1 MKLSRLPGK
10 PGQYLPLVLL
20 WLVLVLLMP
29 RTAKFGYDYRKGS
42 PWKHENLIAQ
52 FDFPILKTEEQILEE
67 KSKSDGGIVPYYR
80 YATDVANRN
89 IKAAEG
95 LDLGVLK
102 APVVGEIR
110 SLYERGIVSDAGVKT
125 DKKGDPNAVL
135 FIQRE
140 KRAVQRPVTE
150 VYKESAARAKL
161 VADVGAKYPYIN
173 VDSILRAAGVYDLI
187 VPNLVYDKQMTALTH
202 AESASYISPTSG
214 FVNRGQLI
222 VSEGEMVTGE
232 IVQMLDSYKVEYE
245 ANMGYTGPRILFW
258 LGNALIAL
266 ALVLIFYLII
276 YFSNPGIFSEP
287 NRYLYLQLIFLILTV
302 AALAIGKIAPEF
314 LYMMPFTLG
323 ATYLHAFF
331 KPKVIVPVYIV
342 SLIPLLIF
350 CEGGPVLFVMFL
362 VAGLC
367 GFYSFQFFNR
377 GWHQFLSAAVVFV
390 TLLITY
396 FGFRMIDAVSG
407 NPYRE
412 VGFLFLGSLLSVA
425 GYPTIYLFEK
435 IFNLVSNS
443 RLVELTD
450 TSNSTLRELDHRAP
464 GTFQHS
470 LQVMS
475 MAEAAARSIGANV
488 LLVRAGAL
496 YHDIGKMNNPAC
508 FIENETLIPGGK
520 GYHSGLSPEESASRI
535 IRHVTDGLE
544 IANRIGLP
552 KVITDFIITH
562 HGTSRTGFFWNTYL
576 QAGGDAS
583 QVKAFTYPGRK
594 PRTQEQV
601 LLMLCDSIEAASRTL
616 TDFSA
621 ASVDAFVEKMVAGKM
636 NEGQMEE
643 ADLSIKDL
651 VTVKNVLKQYLVQVH
666 HERVEYPENKTNK

>member
-232 IVQMLDSYKVEYE
+232 IAQMLDSYKVEYE

-396 FGFRMIDAVSG
+396 SGFRMIDAVSG

-535 IRHVTDGLE
+535 IRHVADGLE

-616 TDFSA
+616 TDYSA

>member
-20 WLVLVLLMP
+20 WLVLWLLLP

-80 YATDVANRN
+80 YASDVANRN

-102 APVVGEIR
+102 STVVGEIR

-135 FIQRE
+135 FIQKE

-161 VADVGAKYPYIN
+161 VADVGAKFHHIN
-173 VDSILRAAGVYDLI
+173 VDSILRAAMVYDLI

-202 AESASYISPTSG
+202 AESSSYISPTSG

-222 VSEGEMVTGE
+222 VSEGEIITAE
-232 IVQMLDSYKVEYE
+232 IAQMLDSYKVEYE

-276 YFSNPGIFSEP
+276 YFSNPAIFAEP
-287 NRYLYLQLIFLILTV
+287 NRYLYLQLVFLLLTV
-302 AALAIGKIAPEF
+302 TALVIGKAAPDF
-314 LYMMPFTLG
+314 LYMVPFTLG
-323 ATYLHAFF
+323 ATFLHAFF

-396 FGFRMIDAVSG
+396 FGFRFIDAVSG

-412 VGFLFLGSLLSVA
+412 VAFLFLGSLLSVA
-425 GYPTIYLFEK
+425 GYPAIYLFEK
-435 IFNLVSNS
+435 IFNLLSNS

-450 TSNSTLRELDHRAP
+450 TSNPTLRELDHRAP

-496 YHDIGKMNNPAC
+496 YHDIGKMTNPAC

-520 GYHSGLSPEESASRI
+520 GYHSGLTPFESAAQI
-535 IRHVTDGLE
+535 IRHVSDGLE

-552 KVITDFIITH
+552 KVITDFINTH
-562 HGTSRTGFFWNTYL
+562 HGTSCTAYFWNMYL
-576 QAGGDAS
+576 RDGGDPS
-583 QVKAFTYPGRK
+583 QIKAFTYPGRK
-594 PRTQEQV
+594 PRTEEQV

-616 TDFSA
+616 TDYSA
-621 ASVDAFVEKMVAGKM
+621 ASVDAFVEKMVAGKIS
-636 NEGQMEE
+636 EGQLEE

>member
-102 APVVGEIR
+102 STVVGEIR

-173 VDSILRAAGVYDLI
+173 VDSILRSAGVYDLI

-232 IVQMLDSYKVEYE
+232 IAQMLDSYKVEYE

-276 YFSNPGIFSEP
+276 YFSNPAIFAEP
-287 NRYLYLQLIFLILTV
+287 NRYLYLQLVFLLLTV
-302 AALAIGKIAPEF
+302 TALVIGKAAPDF
-314 LYMMPFTLG
+314 LYMVPFTLG
-323 ATYLHAFF
+323 ATFLHAFF

-396 FGFRMIDAVSG
+396 FGFRFIDAVSG

-412 VGFLFLGSLLSVA
+412 VAFLFLGSLLSVA
-425 GYPTIYLFEK
+425 GYPAIYLFEK
-435 IFNLVSNS
+435 IFNLLSNS

-450 TSNSTLRELDHRAP
+450 TSNPTLRELDHRAP

-520 GYHSGLSPEESASRI
+520 GYHSGLTPVESAAQI
-535 IRHVTDGLE
+535 IRHVSDGLE

-552 KVITDFIITH
+552 KVITDFINTH
-562 HGTSRTGFFWNTYL
+562 HGTSCTAYFWNMYL
-576 QAGGDAS
+576 RDGGDPS
-583 QVKAFTYPGRK
+583 QIKAFTYPGRK

-616 TDFSA
+616 TDYSA

>member
-232 IVQMLDSYKVEYE
+232 IAQMLDSYKVEYE

-396 FGFRMIDAVSG
+396 FGFRLIDAVSG

>member
-102 APVVGEIR
+102 STVVGEIR

-232 IVQMLDSYKVEYE
+232 IAQMLDSYKVEYE

-276 YFSNPGIFSEP
+276 YFSNPAIFAEP
-287 NRYLYLQLIFLILTV
+287 NRYLYLQLVFLLLTV
-302 AALAIGKIAPEF
+302 TALVIGKAAPDF
-314 LYMMPFTLG
+314 LYMVPFTLG
-323 ATYLHAFF
+323 ATFLHAFF

-396 FGFRMIDAVSG
+396 FGFRFIDAVSG

-412 VGFLFLGSLLSVA
+412 VAFLFLGSLLSVA
-425 GYPTIYLFEK
+425 GYPAIYLFEK

-616 TDFSA
+616 TDYSA

>member
-232 IVQMLDSYKVEYE
+232 IAQMLDSYKVEYE

-287 NRYLYLQLIFLILTV
+287 NRYLYLQLIFLLLTV
-302 AALAIGKIAPEF
+302 AALAIGKVAPEF

-396 FGFRMIDAVSG
+396 FGFRLIDAVSG

>member
-232 IVQMLDSYKVEYE
+232 IAQMLDSYKVEYE

-276 YFSNPGIFSEP
+276 YFSNPAIFAEP
-287 NRYLYLQLIFLILTV
+287 NRYLYLQLVFLLLTV
-302 AALAIGKIAPEF
+302 TALVIGKAAPDF
-314 LYMMPFTLG
+314 LYMVPFTLG
-323 ATYLHAFF
+323 ATFLHAFF

-396 FGFRMIDAVSG
+396 FGFRFIDAVSG

-412 VGFLFLGSLLSVA
+412 VAFLFLGSLLSVA
-425 GYPTIYLFEK
+425 GYPAIYLFEK
-435 IFNLVSNS
+435 IFNLLSNS

-450 TSNSTLRELDHRAP
+450 TSNPTLRELDHRAP

-520 GYHSGLSPEESASRI
+520 GYHSGLTPVESAAQI

-576 QAGGDAS
+576 QNGGDAS

-616 TDFSA
+616 TDYSA

>member
-232 IVQMLDSYKVEYE
+232 IAQMLDSYKVEYE

-276 YFSNPGIFSEP
+276 YFSNPAIFAEP
-287 NRYLYLQLIFLILTV
+287 NRYLYLQLVFLLLTV
-302 AALAIGKIAPEF
+302 TALVIGKAAPDF
-314 LYMMPFTLG
+314 LYMVPFTLG
-323 ATYLHAFF
+323 ATFLHAFF

-396 FGFRMIDAVSG
+396 FGFRFIDAVSG

-412 VGFLFLGSLLSVA
+412 VAFLFLGSLLSVA
-425 GYPTIYLFEK
+425 GYPAIYLFEK

-616 TDFSA
+616 TDYSA

>member
-232 IVQMLDSYKVEYE
+232 IAQMLDSYKVEYE

-314 LYMMPFTLG
+314 LYMVPFTLG

-450 TSNSTLRELDHRAP
+450 TSNSILRELDHRAP

-576 QAGGDAS
+576 QNGGDAS

>member
-20 WLVLVLLMP
+20 WLVLMLLMP

-80 YATDVANRN
+80 YAADVANRN

-95 LDLGVLK
+95 LDLGFLK
-102 APVVGEIR
+102 SPVVGEIR
-110 SLYERGIVSDAGVKT
+110 LLYERGIVSDAGVKT

-135 FIQRE
+135 FIQKD

-150 VYKESAARAKL
+150 VYQESAARAKL
-161 VADVGAKYPYIN
+161 VADLGAKYHNVN
-173 VDSILRAAGVYDLI
+173 VDSILRSAGVYDLI
-187 VPNLVYDKQMTALTH
+187 VPNLVYDKQMTDLTH

-232 IVQMLDSYKVEYE
+232 IAQMLDSYKVEYE

-276 YFSNPGIFSEP
+276 YFSNPALFGEP
-287 NRYLYLQLIFLILTV
+287 NRYLYLQLIFLVLTV
-302 AALAIGKIAPEF
+302 AALSVGKAAPEF
-314 LYMMPFTLG
+314 LFMVPFTLG
-323 ATYLHAFF
+323 ANYLHAFF

-390 TLLITY
+390 TLLVTY
-396 FGFRMIDAVSG
+396 FGFRFIDAVST
-407 NPYRE
+407 NPYRD
-412 VGFLFLGSLLSVA
+412 VAFLLLGSLLSVA
-425 GYPTIYLFEK
+425 GYPAIYLFEK

-443 RLVELTD
+443 RLIELTD
-450 TSNSTLRELDHRAP
+450 TSNPTLRELDFRAP

-496 YHDIGKMNNPAC
+496 YHDIGKMTNPAC

-520 GYHSGLSPEESASRI
+520 GYHSSLTPAESATRI
-535 IRHVTDGLE
+535 IRHVTDGME

-552 KVITDFIITH
+552 KVISDFIITH
-562 HGTSRTGFFWNTYL
+562 HGTSCTGYFWNIFL
-576 QAGGDAS
+576 RDGGDPS
-583 QVKAFTYPGRK
+583 QIKTFTYPGRK
-594 PRTQEQV
+594 PHTQEQV

-616 TDFSA
+616 SDFA
-621 ASVDAFVEKMVAGKM
+621 PASVDAFVEKMVAGKM

>member
-396 FGFRMIDAVSG
+396 SGFRMIDAVSG

-535 IRHVTDGLE
+535 IRHVADGLE

-616 TDFSA
+616 TDYSA

>member
-80 YATDVANRN
+80 YAADVANRN

-95 LDLGVLK
+95 LDLGFLK
-102 APVVGEIR
+102 SPVVGEIR
-110 SLYERGIVSDAGVKT
+110 LLYERGIVSDAGVKT

-135 FIQRE
+135 FIQKD

-150 VYKESAARAKL
+150 VYQESAARA
-161 VADVGAKYPYIN
+161 
-173 VDSILRAAGVYDLI
+173 
-187 VPNLVYDKQMTALTH
+187 
-202 AESASYISPTSG
+202 
-214 FVNRGQLI
+214 
-222 VSEGEMVTGE
+222 E
-232 IVQMLDSYKVEYE
+232 IAQMLDSYKVEYE

-276 YFSNPGIFSEP
+276 YFSNPAIFAEP
-287 NRYLYLQLIFLILTV
+287 NRYLYLQLIFLVLTV
-302 AALAIGKIAPEF
+302 AALSVGKAAPEF
-314 LYMMPFTLG
+314 LFMVPFTLG
-323 ATYLHAFF
+323 ANYLHAFF

-390 TLLITY
+390 TLLVTY
-396 FGFRMIDAVSG
+396 FGFRFIDAVST
-407 NPYRE
+407 NPYRD
-412 VGFLFLGSLLSVA
+412 VAFLLLGSLLSVA
-425 GYPTIYLFEK
+425 GYPAIYLFEK

-443 RLVELTD
+443 RLIELTD
-450 TSNSTLRELDHRAP
+450 TSNPTLRELDFRAP

-496 YHDIGKMNNPAC
+496 YHDIGKMTNPAC

-520 GYHSGLSPEESASRI
+520 GYHSSLTPAESATRI
-535 IRHVTDGLE
+535 IRHVTDGME

-552 KVITDFIITH
+552 KVISDFIITH
-562 HGTSRTGFFWNTYL
+562 HGTSCTGYFWNIFL
-576 QAGGDAS
+576 RDGGDPS
-583 QVKAFTYPGRK
+583 QIKTFTYPGRK
-594 PRTQEQV
+594 PHTQEQV

-616 TDFSA
+616 SDFA
-621 ASVDAFVEKMVAGKM
+621 PASVDAFVEKMVAGKM

>member
-232 IVQMLDSYKVEYE
+232 IAQMLDSYKVEYE

-276 YFSNPGIFSEP
+276 YFSNPAIFAEP
-287 NRYLYLQLIFLILTV
+287 NRYLYLQLVFLLLTV
-302 AALAIGKIAPEF
+302 TALVIGKAAPDF
-314 LYMMPFTLG
+314 LYMVPFTLG
-323 ATYLHAFF
+323 ATFLHAFF

-396 FGFRMIDAVSG
+396 FGFRFIDAVSG

-412 VGFLFLGSLLSVA
+412 VAFLFLGSLLSVA
-425 GYPTIYLFEK
+425 GYPAIYLFEK
-435 IFNLVSNS
+435 IFNLLSNS

-450 TSNSTLRELDHRAP
+450 TSNPTLRELDHRAP

-576 QAGGDAS
+576 QNGGDAS

-616 TDFSA
+616 TDYSA

>member
-95 LDLGVLK
+95 LDLGGLK
-102 APVVGEIR
+102 STVVGEIR

-232 IVQMLDSYKVEYE
+232 IAQMLDSYKVEYE

-276 YFSNPGIFSEP
+276 YFSNPAIFAEP
-287 NRYLYLQLIFLILTV
+287 NRYLYLQLVFLLLTV
-302 AALAIGKIAPEF
+302 TALVIGKAAPDF
-314 LYMMPFTLG
+314 LYMVPFTLG
-323 ATYLHAFF
+323 ATFLHAFF

-396 FGFRMIDAVSG
+396 FGFRFIDAVSG

-412 VGFLFLGSLLSVA
+412 VAFLFLGSLLSVA
-425 GYPTIYLFEK
+425 GYPAIYLFEK
-435 IFNLVSNS
+435 IFNLLSNS

-450 TSNSTLRELDHRAP
+450 TSNPTLRELDHRAP

-520 GYHSGLSPEESASRI
+520 GYHSGLTPVESAAQI

-616 TDFSA
+616 TDYSA

>member
-232 IVQMLDSYKVEYE
+232 IAQMLDSYKVEYE

-314 LYMMPFTLG
+314 LYMVPFTLG

>member
-20 WLVLVLLMP
+20 WLVLWLLLP

-80 YATDVANRN
+80 YAADVANRN

-95 LDLGVLK
+95 LDLGFLK
-102 APVVGEIR
+102 SPVVGEIR
-110 SLYERGIVSDAGVKT
+110 LLYERGIVSDAGVKT

-135 FIQRE
+135 FIQKD

-150 VYKESAARAKL
+150 VYQESAARAKL
-161 VADVGAKYPYIN
+161 VADLGAKYHNVN
-173 VDSILRAAGVYDLI
+173 VDSILRSAGVYDLI
-187 VPNLVYDKQMTALTH
+187 VPNLVYDKQMTDLTH

-232 IVQMLDSYKVEYE
+232 IAQMLDSYKVEYE

-276 YFSNPGIFSEP
+276 YFSNPAIFAEP
-287 NRYLYLQLIFLILTV
+287 NRYLYLQLIFLVLTV
-302 AALAIGKIAPEF
+302 AALSVGKAAPEF
-314 LYMMPFTLG
+314 LFMVPFTLG
-323 ATYLHAFF
+323 ANYLHAFF

-396 FGFRMIDAVSG
+396 FGFRFIDAVSG

-412 VGFLFLGSLLSVA
+412 VAFLFLGSLLSVA
-425 GYPTIYLFEK
+425 GYPAIYLFEK
-435 IFNLVSNS
+435 IFNLLSNS

-450 TSNSTLRELDHRAP
+450 TSNPTLRELDHRAP

-520 GYHSGLSPEESASRI
+520 GYHSGLTPVESAAQI
-535 IRHVTDGLE
+535 IRHVSDGLE

-552 KVITDFIITH
+552 KVITDFINTH
-562 HGTSRTGFFWNTYL
+562 HGTSCTAYFWNMYL
-576 QAGGDAS
+576 RDGGDPS
-583 QVKAFTYPGRK
+583 QIKAFTYPGRK
-594 PRTQEQV
+594 PRTEEQV

-616 TDFSA
+616 TDYSA
-621 ASVDAFVEKMVAGKM
+621 ASVDAFVEKMVAGKIS
-636 NEGQMEE
+636 EGQLEE

>member
-20 WLVLVLLMP
+20 WLVLWLLLP

-80 YATDVANRN
+80 YASDVANRN

-95 LDLGVLK
+95 LDLGFLK
-102 APVVGEIR
+102 SPVVGEIR
-110 SLYERGIVSDAGVKT
+110 LLYERGIVSDAGVKT

-135 FIQRE
+135 FIQKD

-150 VYKESAARAKL
+150 VYQESAARAKL
-161 VADVGAKYPYIN
+161 VADLGAKYRNVN
-173 VDSILRAAGVYDLI
+173 VDSILRSAGVYDLI

-202 AESASYISPTSG
+202 AESSSYISPTSG

-222 VSEGEMVTGE
+222 VSEGEIITAE
-232 IVQMLDSYKVEYE
+232 IAQMLDSYKVEYE

-276 YFSNPGIFSEP
+276 YFSNPAIFAEP
-287 NRYLYLQLIFLILTV
+287 NRYLYLQLVFLLLTV
-302 AALAIGKIAPEF
+302 TALVIGKAAPEF
-314 LYMMPFTLG
+314 LFMVPFTLG
-323 ATYLHAFF
+323 ANYLHAFF

-390 TLLITY
+390 TLLATY
-396 FGFRMIDAVSG
+396 FGFRFIDAVST
-407 NPYRE
+407 NPYRD
-412 VGFLFLGSLLSVA
+412 VAFLLLGSLLSVA
-425 GYPTIYLFEK
+425 GYPAIYLFEK

-443 RLVELTD
+443 RLIELTD
-450 TSNSTLRELDHRAP
+450 TSNPTLRELDFRAP

-496 YHDIGKMNNPAC
+496 YHDIGKMTNPAC

-520 GYHSGLSPEESASRI
+520 GYHSGLTPVESAAQI
-535 IRHVTDGLE
+535 IRHVSDGME

-552 KVITDFIITH
+552 KVITDFINTH
-562 HGTSRTGFFWNTYL
+562 HGTSCTAYFWNMYL
-576 QAGGDAS
+576 RDGGDPS
-583 QVKAFTYPGRK
+583 QIKAFTYPGRK
-594 PRTQEQV
+594 PRTEEQV

-616 TDFSA
+616 TDYSA
-621 ASVDAFVEKMVAGKM
+621 ASVDAFVEKMVAGKIS
-636 NEGQMEE
+636 EGQLEE

>member
-80 YATDVANRN
+80 YASDVANRN

-95 LDLGVLK
+95 LDLGVMK
-102 APVVGEIR
+102 STVVGEIR

-135 FIQRE
+135 FIQKD

-161 VADVGAKYPYIN
+161 VADVGAKFHHIN

-232 IVQMLDSYKVEYE
+232 IAQMLDSYKVEYE

-287 NRYLYLQLIFLILTV
+287 NRYLYLQLVFLLLTV
-302 AALAIGKIAPEF
+302 TALVIGKAAPDF
-314 LYMMPFTLG
+314 LYMVPFTLG
-323 ATYLHAFF
+323 ATFLHAFF

-412 VGFLFLGSLLSVA
+412 VAFLFLGSLLSVA
-425 GYPTIYLFEK
+425 GYPAIYLFEK

-535 IRHVTDGLE
+535 IRHVSDGLE

-616 TDFSA
+616 TDYSA

>member
-20 WLVLVLLMP
+20 WLVLLLLMP

-42 PWKHENLIAQ
+42 AWKHENLIAQ

-67 KSKSDGGIVPYYR
+67 KSKSDGVIVPYYR
-80 YATDVANRN
+80 YSADVANRN
-89 IKAAEG
+89 IKAVEG
-95 LDLGVLK
+95 LELGSIK
-102 APVVGEIR
+102 TAVVSMVR
-110 SLYERGIVSDAGVKT
+110 SLYERGIVSDAGVKV
-125 DKKGDPNAVL
+125 DKKEDPNAVL
-135 FIQRE
+135 FIQKD

-150 VYKESAARAKL
+150 VYKESAARNKL
-161 VADVGAKYPYIN
+161 AVELGTKFPHVK
-173 VDSILRAAGVYDLI
+173 VDSVLRSARVYDLI
-187 VPNLVYDKQMTALTH
+187 APNLVYDKQMTELTH

-222 VSEGEMVTGE
+222 VSEGEMITGE
-232 IVQMLDSYKVEYE
+232 IAQMLDSYKVEYE
-245 ANMGYTGPRILFW
+245 ANMGYSGPRILFW
-258 LGNALIAL
+258 LGNGLIAL

-276 YFSNPGIFSEP
+276 YFSNPVIFSEP
-287 NRYLYLQLIFLILTV
+287 NRYLYLQLIFLLLTV
-302 AALAIGKIAPEF
+302 TALTVGKFAPEF
-314 LYMMPFTLG
+314 LYMVPFTLG

-350 CEGGPVLFVMFL
+350 CEGGPFLFVMFL

-367 GFYSFQFFNR
+367 GFSSFQFFNR
-377 GWHQFLSAAVVFV
+377 GWHQFLSAAVVFIS
-390 TLLITY
+390 LLLTY
-396 FGFRMIDAVSG
+396 LGFRFIDAISG

-412 VGFLFLGSLLSVA
+412 VAFLLLGSLLTVA
-425 GYPTIYLFEK
+425 GYPLIYLLEK
-435 IFNLVSNS
+435 MFNLLSNS

-450 TSNSTLRELDHRAP
+450 TSHPTLRELDLRAP

-520 GYHSGLSPEESASRI
+520 GYHSNLSPAESSAQI

-544 IANRIGLP
+544 IARRIGLP
-552 KVITDFIITH
+552 KVITDFINTH
-562 HGTSRTGFFWNTYL
+562 HGTGRTGYFWNVYL
-576 QAGGDAS
+576 QAGGDPAK
-583 QVKAFTYPGRK
+583 VKEFTYPGRK
-594 PRTQEQV
+594 PRTEEQV

-616 TDFSA
+616 SDYSTGT
-621 ASVDAFVEKMVAGKM
+621 VDAFVEKIVAGKM
-636 NEGQMEE
+636 NEGQLEE

>member
-232 IVQMLDSYKVEYE
+232 IAQMLDSYKVEYE

-396 FGFRMIDAVSG
+396 SGFRMIDAVSG

-535 IRHVTDGLE
+535 IRHVADGLE

>member
-102 APVVGEIR
+102 STVVGEIR

-232 IVQMLDSYKVEYE
+232 IAQMLDSYKVEYE

-276 YFSNPGIFSEP
+276 YFSNPAIFAEP
-287 NRYLYLQLIFLILTV
+287 NRYLYLQLVFLLLTV
-302 AALAIGKIAPEF
+302 TALVIGKAAPDF
-314 LYMMPFTLG
+314 LYMVPFTLG
-323 ATYLHAFF
+323 ATFLHAFF

-396 FGFRMIDAVSG
+396 FGFRFIDAVSG

-412 VGFLFLGSLLSVA
+412 VAFLFLGSLLSVA
-425 GYPTIYLFEK
+425 GYPAIYLFEK
-435 IFNLVSNS
+435 IFNLLSNS

-450 TSNSTLRELDHRAP
+450 TSNPTLRELDHRAP

-520 GYHSGLSPEESASRI
+520 GYHSGLTPVESAAQI
-535 IRHVTDGLE
+535 IRHVSDGLE

-616 TDFSA
+616 TDYSV